1 MMQPWIALSN
11 VFSQLSQREQA
22 ALNRLQPMPV
32 PKHQTLFH
40 PGDIAEGFVIVLTG
54 RIDVYLTGPSGREI
68 LLYSVAPGQS
78 CVQTTVGLMGQQ
90 AYTGEAITAADC
102 EVVLIPRAQFKELMD
117 TSAVF
122 REFVFSAFAN
132 RVQGMMHVLEMVAFH
147 KVEARL
153 AADLLER
160 SDGGAVKATQAE
172 LAAHIGSARE
182 VVARQL
188 DTFAKRGL
196 IERERGAIRLLNADA
211 LQKIAA
217 ISREV

>member
-1 MMQPWIALSN
+1 MRGWVGQSD
-11 VFSQLSQREQA
+11 VFSRLSKREQS
-22 ALNRLQPMPV
+22 ALEGLKPMGV
-32 PKHQTLFH
+32 PKHHTLFQ
-40 PGDIAEGFVIVLTG
+40 PGDIAEGFVIVLSG

-78 CVQTTVGLMGQQ
+78 CVQTTVGLLGQQ

-102 EVVLIPRAQFKELMD
+102 EVVLIPRTLFKELMD
-117 TSAVF
+117 SSALF
-122 REFVFSAFAN
+122 REFVFSAFAD
-132 RVQGMMHVLEMVAFH
+132 RVQGMMHVLERVAFH

-153 AADLLER
+153 AADLMER
-160 SDGGAVKATQAE
+160 AVNGVVKTTQAE

-196 IERERGAIRLLNADA
+196 IERERGTIRLLNTVA
-211 LQKIAA
+211 LQKTAE
-217 ISREV
+217 ISLEV